1 MSRICTS
8 ITSFISLIAT
18 ANGYDPQILEAALEA
33 FSRARGWTNRPA
45 LPTEADGSI
54 WESRSSARTAPGF
67 GIREPSRAF
76 PFSQM
81 KHGRSV
87 VHVAALFGADPLQVK
102 RAVKAIKEA
111 EVNGIPA
118 SAHARLALAEKIGK
132 ILKPRNP

>member
-1 MSRICTS
+1 MDKPTCTS
-8 ITSFISLIAT
+8 
-18 ANGYDPQILEAALEA
+18 D
-33 FSRARGWTNRPA
+33 RGGRFYLGKQEQCPHCA
-45 LPTEADGSI
+45 
-54 WESRSSARTAPGF
+54 